1 MDLMAEHKI
10 KLTDSDID
18 VLCNIL
24 LDHLRDQH
32 DGWADIR
39 SMKMRFSIEYDSA
52 NGEEIPFSLQRAV
65 QDIVYYIRNEESNF
79 YEFIS
84 YLVETHRVDVDRID
98 SLLKKY
104 DYTLEFEGGKFM
116 LVPLTGETFQKEVEQ
131 VRDFIETNA
140 PEKTLDH
147 LKEAKE
153 KFTKNDFDGCLSE
166 CRLALESLTKNGDFT
181 PSVMELARL
190 GLITDNNDKD
200 RKDDGWM
207 LRSIYGYTS
216 TMGSH
221 SSAGSTLATL
231 EQAFFGLMITQSTIR
246 FILANLQELN
256 AKGLT
261 SQKW

>member
-1 MDLMAEHKI
+1 MAEHVI
-10 KLTDSDID
+10 KLADSDVD
-18 VLCNIL
+18 TLCDIL
-24 LDHLRDQH
+24 LDHLQDQH

-52 NGEEIPFSLQRAV
+52 NGEEIPFSLKRSI
-65 QDIVYYIRNEESNF
+65 QDIVYSIRNEKSNF

-84 YLVETHRVDVDRID
+84 YLVETRKGDVDRID

-104 DYTLEFEGGKFM
+104 GYTLEFEGGKFT
-116 LVPLTGETFQKEVEQ
+116 LVPLTGKTFQNEVEQ
-131 VRDFIETNA
+131 VRDFIEKNA

-153 KFTKNDFDGCLSE
+153 KFVKNDFDGCLSE
-166 CRLALESLTKNGDFT
+166 CRLALESLTKNGDFAQ
-181 PSVMELARL
+181 SVAELARL

-207 LRSIYGYTS
+207 LKSIYGYAS
-216 TMGSH
+216 TVGSH
-221 SSAGSTLATL
+221 SSADSTPATS
-231 EQAFFGLMITQSTIR
+231 EQAFFGLMITQSTMR
-246 FILANLQELN
+246 FILAKLQELN
-256 AKGLT
+256 MKGLT